1 VITRVKRIILNNI
14 GLKLLS
20 LALAVVLWYLISA
33 RGVSEV
39 TIEVPIEYVNI
50 PQGYEIVQKSVD
62 RVSITLFGSER
73 ILRSLKTE
81 DLRVTVDMKGKTE
94 GDVKYKITK
103 KDIRIPSAVNVSE
116 IEPSQVEVL
125 LDRTET
131 KTVPVIV
138 SLTGEVKDKYRIE
151 IKPSEVVIA
160 GPSSILKKVRYVT
173 TDRIDLEEIGD
184 NTVKRVRVHSEFER
198 VRLLTDTVEI
208 RFIKKEAGR

>member
-1 VITRVKRIILNNI
+1 MVKLNQVFLNNI

-33 RGVSEV
+33 KGVSEV

-50 PQGYEIVQKSVD
+50 PQGYEIVYKNVD
-62 RVSITLFGSER
+62 RVNITLFGSER

-94 GDVKYKITK
+94 GRLRYKITK
-103 KDIRIPSAVNVSE
+103 KDIKIPSAVNVSE

-131 KTVPVIV
+131 KTVPVVV
-138 SLTGEVKDKYRIE
+138 SLSGRLKDKYKMEIE
-151 IKPSEVVIA
+151 PSEIVIA
-160 GPSSILKKVRYVT
+160 GPSSILKKVRYVI
-173 TDRIDLEEIGD
+173 TDRIVPEDVGT

-208 RFIKKEAGR
+208 RFIKKEAEK